1 MATVYNLEGY
11 NTFVMQAS
19 LLDEQ
24 NPSYYD
30 LSAWGYYDTLFL
42 PVKSIPADAYNR
54 VEWDKVFE
62 SKSPTDKDK
71 TVYIHPNCKVSRSF
85 ITQKYKKSL
94 NPWFAD
100 KVVIPDLDD
109 NDRVYL
115 EKNVAIFIN
124 DKVNSIFLFV
134 ARKPDHIERFQVLFA
149 NAPASSLFSISQTDC
164 IEQIARPDFST
175 KDFLDAKLDYYGSVL
190 QANKKQHYLLDIVAG
205 VLPKDKLVFE
215 KDIVATLGNADN
227 APTFESLISIRDM
240 LNSSDDEVVGSAIKA
255 LASMDYMNYP
265 NSVKYVLDKSCNWR
279 WNKACNTT
287 AAKYMFKQILGGSPR
302 KSIWFRDTFISEK
315 DYNLFEQLV
324 KEFEQSDTDALQF
337 LKWCDFTYEDEN
349 FGVHPRIAHS

>member
-11 NTFVMQAS
+11 NTFVMHTYLLNVQAP
-19 LLDEQ
+19 D
-24 NPSYYD
+24 YYD
-30 LSAWGYYDTLFL
+30 LSACGYYDTLFL
-42 PVKSIPADAYNR
+42 PVRNIPADAYNR

-71 TVYIHPNCKVSRSF
+71 TVYIHPSCKASRSF

-109 NDRVYL
+109 NNRVCL

-124 DKVNSIFLFV
+124 DKSNNIFLFIPG
-134 ARKPDHIERFQVLFA
+134 KPENIERFRALPV
-149 NAPASSLFSISQTDC
+149 NAPVRSLFNAQQISC
-164 IEQIARPDFST
+164 IEQIERPDFST
-175 KDFLDAKLDYYGSVL
+175 KDFLDAKLDYYGGVL

-215 KDIVATLGNADN
+215 KDIVVTLGNADN

-287 AAKYMFKQILGGSPR
+287 AAKYMFKQLLGGHPR
-302 KSIWFRDTFISEK
+302 RTIWFRDTFISEK

-324 KEFEQSDTDALQF
+324 KEFEQSDKDVLQF

-349 FGVHPRIAHS
+349 FGVHPRLVK